1 MRRRQQRRKTPTRRS
16 GGEEEEEEGSTKRK
30 KIRQRGGEGEDE
42 DEDEEEGAE
51 GESVREERWQRDAI
65 PAHLE
70 ECVHV
75 IGQLGVAACVST
87 PLWQS
92 PPNGKRRG
100 PASSER
106 A

>member
-1 MRRRQQRRKTPTRRS
+1 MSCAESESETRARARARARARGRK
-16 GGEEEEEEGSTKRK
+16 
-30 KIRQRGGEGEDE
+30 
-42 DEDEEEGAE
+42 
-51 GESVREERWQRDAI
+51 DAN

-70 ECVHV
+70 EGVQM
-75 IGQLGVAACVST
+75 IGQLGVTACVST

-100 PASSER
+100 PASSEC

>member
-1 MRRRQQRRKTPTRRS
+1 MR
-16 GGEEEEEEGSTKRK
+16 
-30 KIRQRGGEGEDE
+30 
-42 DEDEEEGAE
+42 
-51 GESVREERWQRDAI
+51 VRVRVRARVGVGVGVGVRVGDAI

-70 ECVHV
+70 EGVQV
-75 IGQLGVAACVST
+75 IGQLGVTACVST

>member
-1 MRRRQQRRKTPTRRS
+1 MSDCETES
-16 GGEEEEEEGSTKRK
+16 
-30 KIRQRGGEGEDE
+30 EGECE
-42 DEDEEEGAE
+42 SESESES
-51 GESVREERWQRDAI
+51 ESVRVRVRVRVGEREREARDAI

-70 ECVHV
+70 EGVQV
-75 IGQLGVAACVST
+75 IGQLGVTACVST